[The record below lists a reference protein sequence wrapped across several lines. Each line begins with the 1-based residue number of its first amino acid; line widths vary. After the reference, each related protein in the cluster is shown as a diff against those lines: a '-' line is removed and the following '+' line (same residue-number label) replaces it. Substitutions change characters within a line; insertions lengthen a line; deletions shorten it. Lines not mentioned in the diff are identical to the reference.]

1 MAKAR
6 GTLAQILMVTNQLK
20 ATYEKAEKLSLKN
33 QDMLAKHILE
43 LIEEMEWDEK
53 WEETLATPES
63 DAYLD
68 KLEEEA
74 KSDFAAG
81 RAVEYI
87 PGKSLEELFR
97 R

>member
-1 MAKAR
+1 MA
-6 GTLAQILMVTNQLK
+6 TNQLK
-20 ATYEKAEKLSLKN
+20 QAYEKAEKLSLKD
-33 QDMLAKHILE
+33 QDLLAKKILE
-43 LIEEMEWDEK
+43 EIEAMKWDEM
-53 WEETLATPES
+53 WDETLATPES

-74 KSDFAAG
+74 KANFAAG
-81 RAVEYI
+81 RVIEYI